1 MVDAAGLGQAVSS
14 GRATIPHPRT
24 IGETSAIGR
33 VNLIAD
39 AKVGGIT
46 KLDDVECSGRGR
58 KHCPCICRRRRHSR
72 SIRIPSQSAVAV
84 LVTGDVGGFRR
95 QQRQLAEHDSGLE
108 TVEAIVVGVALVVL
122 DDLAVAEV
130 GVEAA
135 LGHGTAD
142 VDAVMFVM
150 GGVHG
155 VAGCGQV
162 LRDCS
167 NHERGDGENF
177 RRDSQQVHKRG
188 VSMDGR

>member
-1 MVDAAGLGQAVSS
+1 M
-14 GRATIPHPRT
+14 
-24 IGETSAIGR
+24 
-33 VNLIAD
+33 
-39 AKVGGIT
+39 
-46 KLDDVECSGRGR
+46 
-58 KHCPCICRRRRHSR
+58 
-72 SIRIPSQSAVAV
+72 

-108 TVEAIVVGVALVVL
+108 SVEAIVVGVALVVL

-135 LGHGTAD
+135 LGYGTAD

-167 NHERGDGENF
+167 NHESGDGENL
-177 RRDSQQVHKRG
+177 RDSQQVHKRG

>member
-1 MVDAAGLGQAVSS
+1 M
-14 GRATIPHPRT
+14 
-24 IGETSAIGR
+24 
-33 VNLIAD
+33 
-39 AKVGGIT
+39 
-46 KLDDVECSGRGR
+46 
-58 KHCPCICRRRRHSR
+58 
-72 SIRIPSQSAVAV
+72 

-108 TVEAIVVGVALVVL
+108 SVEAIIVGLADVL
-122 DDLAVAEV
+122 LENLTVAEV
-130 GVEAA
+130 GVNAF

-162 LRDCS
+162 LGDCS
-167 NHERGDGENF
+167 NHESGDGKNL
-177 RRDSQQVHKRG
+177 RDSQQVHKRG

>member
-1 MVDAAGLGQAVSS
+1 MIVAIGLDLLPWSMLLGLARQSPVAEPQSHIQERSARPVPLAGL
-14 GRATIPHPRT
+14 
-24 IGETSAIGR
+24 
-33 VNLIAD
+33 
-39 AKVGGIT
+39 
-46 KLDDVECSGRGR
+46 
-58 KHCPCICRRRRHSR
+58 
-72 SIRIPSQSAVAV
+72 RIPSQSAVAV

-108 TVEAIVVGVALVVL
+108 SVEAIIVGVALVVL

-150 GGVHG
+150 GGVDG
-155 VAGCGQV
+155 VVDSGQV
-162 LRDCS
+162 LRERSD
-167 NHERGDGENF
+167 HESGDGENL
-177 RRDSQQVHKRG
+177 RDSQQVHKRG

>member
-1 MVDAAGLGQAVSS
+1 MVV
-14 GRATIPHPRT
+14 
-24 IGETSAIGR
+24 AIG
-33 VNLIAD
+33 
-39 AKVGGIT
+39 
-46 KLDDVECSGRGR
+46 LDLLPWSMLLGLARQSPVAEPQS
-58 KHCPCICRRRRHSR
+58 HIQER
-72 SIRIPSQSAVAV
+72 SARPVPLAGQSAVAV

-167 NHERGDGENF
+167 NHESGDGENF

>member
-33 VNLIAD
+33 
-39 AKVGGIT
+39 
-46 KLDDVECSGRGR
+46 
-58 KHCPCICRRRRHSR
+58 
-72 SIRIPSQSAVAV
+72 
-84 LVTGDVGGFRR
+84 
-95 QQRQLAEHDSGLE
+95 RQLAEHDSGLE

-167 NHERGDGENF
+167 NHESGDGENF

>member
-1 MVDAAGLGQAVSS
+1 MVV
-14 GRATIPHPRT
+14 
-24 IGETSAIGR
+24 AIG
-33 VNLIAD
+33 
-39 AKVGGIT
+39 
-46 KLDDVECSGRGR
+46 LDLLPWSMLLGLARQSPVAEPQS
-58 KHCPCICRRRRHSR
+58 HIQER
-72 SIRIPSQSAVAV
+72 SARPVPLAGAVAV

-167 NHERGDGENF
+167 NHESGDGENL

>member
-1 MVDAAGLGQAVSS
+1 MVV
-14 GRATIPHPRT
+14 
-24 IGETSAIGR
+24 AIG
-33 VNLIAD
+33 
-39 AKVGGIT
+39 
-46 KLDDVECSGRGR
+46 LDLLPWSMLLGLARQSPVAEPQSHIQERSARPVPLAG
-58 KHCPCICRRRRHSR
+58 HSR

>member
-1 MVDAAGLGQAVSS
+1 MVV
-14 GRATIPHPRT
+14 
-24 IGETSAIGR
+24 AIG
-33 VNLIAD
+33 
-39 AKVGGIT
+39 
-46 KLDDVECSGRGR
+46 LDLLPWSMLLGLARQSPVAEPQS
-58 KHCPCICRRRRHSR
+58 HIQER
-72 SIRIPSQSAVAV
+72 SARPVPLAGAVAV

>member
-1 MVDAAGLGQAVSS
+1 MVV
-14 GRATIPHPRT
+14 
-24 IGETSAIGR
+24 AIG
-33 VNLIAD
+33 
-39 AKVGGIT
+39 
-46 KLDDVECSGRGR
+46 LDLLPWSMLLGLARQSPVAEPQS
-58 KHCPCICRRRRHSR
+58 HIQER
-72 SIRIPSQSAVAV
+72 SARPVPLAGQSAVAV

>member
-1 MVDAAGLGQAVSS
+1 MVVAIGLDILPWSMLLGLARQSPVAEPQVHIQERSARPVPLAGL
-14 GRATIPHPRT
+14 
-24 IGETSAIGR
+24 
-33 VNLIAD
+33 
-39 AKVGGIT
+39 
-46 KLDDVECSGRGR
+46 
-58 KHCPCICRRRRHSR
+58 
-72 SIRIPSQSAVAV
+72 RIPSQSAVAV

-108 TVEAIVVGVALVVL
+108 SVEAIIVGLADVL
-122 DDLAVAEV
+122 LENLTVAEV
-130 GVEAA
+130 GVNAF

-142 VDAVMFVM
+142 VDAVTFVI

-155 VAGCGQV
+155 VVDSGQV

-167 NHERGDGENF
+167 NHESGDGENF

>member
-1 MVDAAGLGQAVSS
+1 MVVAIGLDILPWSMLLGLARQSPVAEPQVHIQERSARPVPLAGL
-14 GRATIPHPRT
+14 
-24 IGETSAIGR
+24 
-33 VNLIAD
+33 
-39 AKVGGIT
+39 
-46 KLDDVECSGRGR
+46 
-58 KHCPCICRRRRHSR
+58 
-72 SIRIPSQSAVAV
+72 RIPSQSAVAV

-108 TVEAIVVGVALVVL
+108 SVEAIIVGLADVL
-122 DDLAVAEV
+122 LENLTVAEV
-130 GVEAA
+130 GVNAF

-142 VDAVMFVM
+142 VDAVTFVI

-155 VAGCGQV
+155 VVDSGQV

-167 NHERGDGENF
+167 NHESGDGENL